1 MMVVM
6 PPPWELETAVV
17 VGVFGMVERSAGLG
31 WNLGFSRC
39 LTLSLYISYLTSLN

>member
-17 VGVFGMVERSAGLG
+17 VGVFGVVERSAGLAG
-31 WNLGFSRC
+31 
-39 LTLSLYISYLTSLN
+39 ISASAGVEC